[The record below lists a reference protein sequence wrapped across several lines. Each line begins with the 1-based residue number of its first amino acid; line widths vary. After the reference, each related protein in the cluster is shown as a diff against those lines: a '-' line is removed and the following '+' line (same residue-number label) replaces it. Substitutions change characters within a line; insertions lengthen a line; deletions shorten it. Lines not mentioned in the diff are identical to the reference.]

1 MLQYFLQW
9 FLPFKEELVIHENP
23 YMKISHRFVALR
35 RIFPSKQFYSGLHPI
50 VLTMLTASS
59 NNARRVVACMA
70 GFAIYLSISAVRN
83 VWENPSPINRA
94 VNSVQGSN
102 LHDTLDVQKS

>member
-1 MLQYFLQW
+1 MLQYFLQR

-35 RIFPSKQFYSGLHPI
+35 RIFPSKQFYSGLNPI
-50 VLTMLTASS
+50 VLTMVTASS

-83 VWENPSPINRA
+83 V
-94 VNSVQGSN
+94 
-102 LHDTLDVQKS
+102 